1 MLDCRGTVELANP
14 AVSIPPK
21 ERTIGVSSPAQLF
34 GVRLRELRLAN
45 GKSQV
50 EVAQEFGASRSTIAQ
65 MELGNRKVQ
74 AEELG
79 RLAKIYGCSPTSLLV
94 IPETRK
100 DREEDELLDD
110 LGQSMPEFS
119 MDPSAFKGLREAVLL
134 SRELTLLEKALGLE
148 GYSAGPPSNGFGAPC
163 TRWEGAHQGYVA
175 AQEERWRM
183 NLGDS
188 PVRDVDDT
196 LAMMRVR
203 ATQASLPEGISS
215 LYLQAPE
222 TGTLVVVN
230 ESLSMEERRF
240 QYVHGYAHALFDHG
254 HRWLACRTDARHSL
268 SELRA
273 TAFAGRFLLPE
284 TGLRRYL
291 HSLGKDT
298 LGRASGATQSLFSE
312 PDGPSADEPPIR
324 VDGRGRKGATPIG
337 ACDLTQIAC
346 YFGVSPVLTCHSLR
360 NLRYMSDDE
369 VAALT
374 SKDARGTVERTKKV
388 LDLRTFKQVP
398 KRDAFRSRLLA
409 LAVEAVHRGVIDALK
424 FERCAELVGLKPEE
438 QEVLLDGIAS

>member
-1 MLDCRGTVELANP
+1 M
-14 AVSIPPK
+14 
-21 ERTIGVSSPAQLF
+21 SSAAQLF
-34 GVRLRELRLAN
+34 GEHLRELRRAI

-65 MELGNRKVQ
+65 IELGNRKVQ

-94 IPETRK
+94 IPEPRK
-100 DREEDELLDD
+100 DREDDELLDD
-110 LGQSMPEFS
+110 LGQSVPEFS
-119 MDPSAFKGLREAVLL
+119 IDPSAFKGLREAVLL

-148 GYSAGPPSNGFGAPC
+148 GYSAGPPVHGFGVPC
-163 TRWEGAHQGYVA
+163 SRWEGAHQGYVA

-188 PVRDVDDT
+188 PIRDVDDT

-215 LYLQAPE
+215 LYLQASE

-254 HRWLACRTDARHSL
+254 HRWIACRTDARHSL

-291 HSLGKDT
+291 NSLGKDT
-298 LGRASGATQSLFSE
+298 LGRASGATQRLFSE
-312 PDGPSADEPPIR
+312 PVGPSADEPPVR
-324 VDGRGRKGATPIG
+324 VDDRGRKGATPIG

-346 YFGVSPVLTCHSLR
+346 YFGVSPALTSHSLL

-369 VAALT
+369 VSALT
-374 SKDARGTVERTKKV
+374 SQDAKGTVERTKKV
-388 LDLRTFKQVP
+388 LDLRTFKQIP

-409 LAVEAVHRGVIDALK
+409 LAVEAVRRSVIDVRQFK
-424 FERCAELVGLKPEE
+424 RSAELVGVTAEE
-438 QEVLLDGIAS
+438 QQVLLDGIQ

>member
-1 MLDCRGTVELANP
+1 MLFAM
-14 AVSIPPK
+14 
-21 ERTIGVSSPAQLF
+21 SSPTQLF
-34 GVRLRELRLAN
+34 GERLRELRRAN
-45 GKSQV
+45 GKSQI
-50 EVAQEFGASRSTIAQ
+50 EVAQEFGTSRSTIAQ

-74 AEELG
+74 AEDLS

-94 IPETRK
+94 TPEIHK
-100 DREEDELLDD
+100 DREVCELLDD
-110 LGQSMPEFS
+110 LAQSIPEFS
-119 MDPSAFKGLREAVLL
+119 IDPTAFKGLKEAVYL
-134 SRELTLLEKALGLE
+134 SRELTLLEKTLGLE
-148 GYSAGPPSNGFGAPC
+148 GYSAGPPSHGFGTPC
-163 TRWEGAHQGYVA
+163 TRWECAHQGYVA
-175 AQEERWRM
+175 AQEERWRI

-203 ATQASLPEGISS
+203 ATQASLPADISS

-254 HRWLACRTDARHSL
+254 HRWLVCRADARHSL

-273 TAFAGRFLLPE
+273 SAFAGRFLLPE

-298 LGRASGATQSLFSE
+298 LGRASGTTQRLFSE
-312 PDGPSADEPPIR
+312 PVGPSTDQPPVH
-324 VDGRGRKGATPIG
+324 VDGRGRNGATPIG

-346 YFGVSPVLTCHSLR
+346 YFGVSPALTSHSLR

-369 VAALT
+369 VAAFT
-374 SKDARGTVERTKKV
+374 SQEAMEVVERTKKV

-409 LAVEAVHRGVIDALK
+409 LAVEAVCRNVIDTDHFKNIAMQ
-424 FERCAELVGLKPEE
+424 VGLTLEE
-438 QEVLLDGIAS
+438 QQVLLDGITP

>member
-1 MLDCRGTVELANP
+1 M
-14 AVSIPPK
+14 
-21 ERTIGVSSPAQLF
+21 SSTAQLF
-34 GVRLRELRLAN
+34 GGRLRELRRAN

-100 DREEDELLDD
+100 DREDDELLDD
-110 LGQSMPEFS
+110 LGQSVPEFS
-119 MDPSAFKGLREAVLL
+119 MDPTAFKGLREAVLL

-148 GYSAGPPSNGFGAPC
+148 GYSAGPPSHGFGAPC

-188 PVRDVDDT
+188 PIRDVDDT

-230 ESLSMEERRF
+230 DSLSMEERRF

-254 HRWLACRTDARHSL
+254 HRWLVCRTDARHSL

-298 LGRASGATQSLFSE
+298 LGRASGATQRLFSE
-312 PDGPSADEPPIR
+312 PVGPSADEPPVR

-346 YFGVSPVLTCHSLR
+346 YFGVSPALTSHSLR

-374 SKDARGTVERTKKV
+374 SQDAKGTVERTKKV
-388 LDLRTFKQVP
+388 LDLRTFKKVP

-409 LAVEAVHRGVIDALK
+409 LAVEAVRRGVIDAKQFAHLTQ
-424 FERCAELVGLKPEE
+424 LVGLGSSD
-438 QEVLLDGIAS
+438 QRALLDGVLP

>member
-1 MLDCRGTVELANP
+1 M
-14 AVSIPPK
+14 SILVDRRK
-21 ERTIGVSSPAQLF
+21 N
-34 GVRLRELRLAN
+34 RE
-45 GKSQV
+45 
-50 EVAQEFGASRSTIAQ
+50 
-65 MELGNRKVQ
+65 
-74 AEELG
+74 
-79 RLAKIYGCSPTSLLV
+79 
-94 IPETRK
+94 
-100 DREEDELLDD
+100 DDELLDD
-110 LGQSMPEFS
+110 LGQSVPEFS
-119 MDPSAFKGLREAVLL
+119 IDPTAFKGLREAVLL

-148 GYSAGPPSNGFGAPC
+148 GYSAGPPSHGFGAPC

-183 NLGDS
+183 NLGDA
-188 PVRDVDDT
+188 PIRDVDDT

-203 ATQASLPEGISS
+203 ATQACLPDGILS

-254 HRWLACRTDARHSL
+254 HRWLVCRADARHSL

-284 TGLRRYL
+284 TGVRRYL

-298 LGRASGATQSLFSE
+298 LGRASCAVQTLFSE
-312 PDGPSADEPPIR
+312 RVGSSADDPPVR
-324 VDGRGRKGATPIG
+324 VEGRGRKGTTSIG

-346 YFGVSPVLTCHSLR
+346 YFGVSTALTSHNLR

-369 VAALT
+369 LSALR
-374 SKDARGTVERTKKV
+374 SQDAKGTVERTKQV
-388 LDLRTFKQVP
+388 LDLRTFKKVP
-398 KRDAFRSRLLA
+398 IRDAFRSRLLA
-409 LAVEAVHRGVIDALK
+409 PERGADFVFGTSRVERG
-424 FERCAELVGLKPEE
+424 
-438 QEVLLDGIAS
+438 